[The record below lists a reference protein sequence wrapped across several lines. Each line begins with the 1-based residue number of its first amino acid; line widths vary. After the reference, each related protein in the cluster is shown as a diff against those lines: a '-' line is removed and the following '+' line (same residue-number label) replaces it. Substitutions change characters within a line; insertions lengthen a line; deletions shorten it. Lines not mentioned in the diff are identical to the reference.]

1 MLAAGAHLTTGLAFG
16 GASRDPGKTGH
27 PKVPLH
33 PKCPFRTCQVLTAAH
48 LGCQRRVLL
57 SPPVLGPLRGSGW
70 HLPHP
75 KDGRGCG
82 EELPGGQPGLLAAHA
97 AGGHLVLGLQC
108 RCPFRRG
115 KEIILSPKLR
125 SLPSTE
131 GFLIIKKRP
140 GRISA
145 TLAHQCTAWVL
156 WARAVPKPECLY
168 LLSIFCG
175 AASLKPWSRRTY
187 RDPLGWRIFSQPGLG
202 IQLTAEGTLSF
213 LPAGMSRR
221 PGPPASAPQTGPCPP
236 QGEMLPAACS
246 LETLCPERSKTGLR
260 RLRSEFLLRFLSVFR

>member
-1 MLAAGAHLTTGLAFG
+1 MTTGLAFG

-125 SLPSTE
+125 SMPSTE

-156 WARAVPKPECLY
+156 WARAVPKPESVLA
-168 LLSIFCG
+168 LDFL
-175 AASLKPWSRRTY
+175 
-187 RDPLGWRIFSQPGLG
+187 WRSFS
-202 IQLTAEGTLSF
+202 
-213 LPAGMSRR
+213 
-221 PGPPASAPQTGPCPP
+221 
-236 QGEMLPAACS
+236 
-246 LETLCPERSKTGLR
+246 
-260 RLRSEFLLRFLSVFR
+260 